1 MKNFMGFKE
10 FSIQESYYSDYSYLR
25 DPERSTELGKR
36 LEIVRRR
43 VKDKLPQDDFRNAEG
58 YSNSVNF
65 LLGKAVTGLLGL
77 GAATSDLF
85 KKSGRK
91 DQDGKREDPERA
103 FSGWRED
110 LGPVTT
116 EGDLENFVRKSEE
129 SALKRY
135 GKSWNYNK
143 PEGRDQERFAEAIR
157 KGEAEIL
164 KRMKR

>member
-25 DPERSTELGKR
+25 DTERSTELGKR
-36 LEIVRRR
+36 LERVRRR
-43 VKDKLPQDDFRNAEG
+43 VKEKFSDEDFRNDAG

-65 LLGKAVTGLLGL
+65 LFGKAVSGLLGL

-85 KKSGRK
+85 KKSDRK
-91 DQDGKREDPERA
+91 DPDGKREDPEKA

-116 EGDLENFVRKSEE
+116 EGDLANFVRKSEE

-135 GKSWNYNK
+135 GKSWNYDNPK
-143 PEGRDQERFAEAIR
+143 GPDQEKFAEAIR
-157 KGEAEIL
+157 KGEAEII

>member
-10 FSIQESYYSDYSYLR
+10 FSLQESYYSDYSYLR
-25 DPERSTELGKR
+25 DTERSTELGKR
-36 LEIVRRR
+36 LEMVRRR
-43 VKDKLPQDDFRNAEG
+43 VKEKFPEESYIDSSG

-65 LLGKAVTGLLGL
+65 LFGKAVSGLLGL

-85 KKSGRK
+85 KKSDRK
-91 DQDGKREDPERA
+91 DLEGKSEDPERA

-116 EGDLENFVRKSEE
+116 EGDLANFVRKSEE

-143 PEGRDQERFAEAIR
+143 PEGQDQERFAEAIR
-157 KGEAEIL
+157 KGEAEII